1 LSEPNISLRTIAE
14 RVNVSV
20 ASVSY
25 VLNGKGRMSAE
36 KREAIGR
43 MLREAGYRPRFK
55 RHPVFYL
62 LDEREFKDMHA
73 FEPFLRKYEGL
84 NAVLQGQQMIMRPF
98 FLRLDSQ
105 KGPGEQIKDLLAMN
119 VGGVI
124 LDSNLGDV
132 MEAICQNL
140 ARQQIPAVQLGHTV
154 RCAAVDAVVV
164 DSFGG
169 ACDATRYL
177 IRQGHRKIAT
187 IRWNVKVDPASNR
200 KFAGYSCALTE
211 AGLPVRPEYV
221 VESPFTKVGALG
233 LLPGRVAVEA
243 LLALPEPPT
252 AVFVENS
259 FISPGL
265 IYPQDPTE
273 REVPAAIRALSIIHF
288 EAWNLEWI
296 EQALAGKLRYPP
308 RRTHL
313 LRINWQELG
322 QVAARLL
329 LSRMESGRAGAEVI
343 GLAPRLYEVEGF
355 ESRFVDMGTGM
366 APASPANGGT

>member
-1 LSEPNISLRTIAE
+1 MSEPYVSLRTIAQ

-20 ASVSY
+20 AAVSY

-43 MLREAGYRPRFK
+43 MLREAGYRPRYK

-62 LDEREFKDMHA
+62 LDEREFRDMHA
-73 FEPFLRKYEGL
+73 FAPFLRKYEGI
-84 NAVLQGQQMIMRPF
+84 NGVLQAQQMIMRPF
-98 FLRLDSQ
+98 FLPMDSQ
-105 KGPGEQIKDLLAMN
+105 ASAAGQIKDLLAMT

-124 LDSNLGDV
+124 LDSNLGAAMDG
-132 MEAICQNL
+132 IYQHL
-140 ARQQIPAVQLGHTV
+140 ARQQIPAVQVGHAAH
-154 RCAAVDAVVV
+154 CAAIDAVVV

-200 KFAGYSCALTE
+200 KFAGYTCALAE
-211 AGLPVRPEYV
+211 AGIPLRPEYV
-221 VESPFTKVGALG
+221 VESPLTKVGPLG
-233 LLPGRVAVEA
+233 ELPGRIAVDA

-265 IYPQDPTE
+265 IYPQDSTE
-273 REVPAAIRALSIIHF
+273 SELPAAIRALEIIHF

-296 EQALAGKLRYPP
+296 EQAMAGKLRFTP

-313 LRINWQELG
+313 LRINWEELG

-329 LSRMESGRAGAEVI
+329 LARMESGKAGSEVI
-343 GLAPRLYEVEGF
+343 SMAPRLFAVEGF
-355 ESRFVDMGTGM
+355 EARLVDMTSK
-366 APASPANGGT
+366 AELETPAAQP